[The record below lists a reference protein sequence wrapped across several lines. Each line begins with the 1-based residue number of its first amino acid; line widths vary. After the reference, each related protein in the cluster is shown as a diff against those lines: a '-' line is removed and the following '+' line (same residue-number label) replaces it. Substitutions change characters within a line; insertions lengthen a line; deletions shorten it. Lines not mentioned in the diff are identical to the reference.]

1 MKQPNQKVRSVLSVL
16 TKMLVIACV
25 VGLAGCENS
34 DVARVKAMKLD
45 IDPSFTIGQAFD
57 NRKVCD
63 SVKWDN
69 MTDQRGRKLVEYRC
83 DFKGVKEFAAPM
95 PSPIVKMDE
104 LFQWSVEGDGTL
116 TLAYVGI
123 ESIHQDGKVDDQ
135 AFAPEVIMHVIAQD
149 TAEDL
154 KQYNAQVIH
163 FQNQ

>member
-1 MKQPNQKVRSVLSVL
+1 
-16 TKMLVIACV
+16 
-25 VGLAGCENS
+25 
-34 DVARVKAMKLD
+34 
-45 IDPSFTIGQAFD
+45 
-57 NRKVCD
+57 
-63 SVKWDN
+63 
-69 MTDQRGRKLVEYRC
+69 
-83 DFKGVKEFAAPM
+83 M
-95 PSPIVKMDE
+95 PSPIVKMDV
-104 LFQWSVEGDGTL
+104 LFQWSVEGVTTP